1 MSSQH
6 RPRPRPPRRRA
17 LTVLTA
23 TTATVALVL
32 GAAAAATATDEPTA
46 TEPTPTEPTPAEPT
60 EPTPT
65 GPTVVFPE
73 VTAFNPDTY
82 EYAVDVDV
90 PGYTSVW
97 ANGLGLRQ
105 LEPQGRQVLD
115 LDDGRGAIQVLGC
128 TTEHYSTWDCT
139 EVARSEPLQVRSRLY
154 LSAFETVH
162 TNLTEPTVTVRLA
175 RDWWQDHTHT
185 DGDLT
190 WSVRA
195 VDAPEGEPVTG
206 ATTYAEASDGTDLL
220 HADLTLPASLAEGTY
235 TLDLLASSDLPDFGR
250 LEQASTTLLV
260 VDTTAPEV
268 WKVKVAEDLFYPQ
281 KDTILDHMRLSGRA
295 EKGAEVSVSVLD
307 ADGGHVAAL
316 DVRRTRDQW
325 TTAWNGRLDEI
336 DQVDQDADG
345 APAARAGRKGPMA
358 EEGTYSFLIHATDAA
373 GNTTTVPTSSFRL
386 SHGKVR
392 HRWVTLKLKPQ
403 DVLLDTSVGRCSRI
417 ARKSTHGGRGTLSL
431 QSQTR
436 CRDPRQS
443 HAVALFGA
451 YLPDSYPPS
460 SRGITRRYERPQV
473 SLVGG
478 PAKNGPRS
486 SYAVMGYVDSK
497 DRFKGRRVFRGPW
510 GTHAGV
516 VYKKPYWVQL
526 DKKAGRY
533 YVLWQV
539 GLSEGSR
546 YDLKEFRVRVK
557 AWVMR

>member
-32 GAAAAATATDEPTA
+32 GAAAAATATA
-46 TEPTPTEPTPAEPT
+46 TDEPTPTEPT

-73 VTAFNPDTY
+73 VTAFNPETY

-105 LEPQGRQVLD
+105 LEPQGRQVLN
-115 LDDGRGAIQVLGC
+115 LDDGREAIAVMGC
-128 TTEHYSTWDCT
+128 TTEQYSRWDCT

-154 LSAFETVH
+154 LTAFETVH

-220 HADLTLPASLAEGTY
+220 HADLTLPASLDEGTY

-307 ADGGHVAAL
+307 VDGGHVAAL

-358 EEGTYSFLIHATDAA
+358 EEGTYSFLIQATDAA

-510 GTHAGV
+510 GNHAGV
-516 VYKKPYWVQL
+516 AYKKPYWVQL

>member
-6 RPRPRPPRRRA
+6 RPRQHRA
-17 LTVLTA
+17 LTALTA
-23 TTATVALVL
+23 TTVTVALVL
-32 GAAAAATATDEPTA
+32 GAAAAATATDEPT
-46 TEPTPTEPTPAEPT
+46 PTEPTATAEPT
-60 EPTPT
+60 EPTPTEEPTAT

-115 LDDGRGAIQVLGC
+115 LTDGRGAIAVMGC
-128 TTEHYSTWDCT
+128 TTEQYSVWDCT

-154 LSAFETVH
+154 LTAFETVH

-175 RDWWQDHTHT
+175 RDWWQDHAHT

-190 WSVRA
+190 WSVRP
-195 VDAPEGEPVTG
+195 VGAPESEPVTG
-206 ATTYAEASDGTDLL
+206 ATTYTEASDGTGLL
-220 HADLTLPASLAEGTY
+220 HADLTLPASLAEGAY
-235 TLDLLASSDLPDFGR
+235 TLDLLASSELPDFGP
-250 LEQASTTLLV
+250 LEQAFTALLV

-268 WKVKVAEDLFYPQ
+268 WKVKVAEDLFYPA

-295 EKGAEVSVSVLD
+295 EKGAEVTVSVLD

-316 DVRRTRDQW
+316 DVRRTREQW
-325 TTAWNGRLDEI
+325 TTAWNGRLDE
-336 DQVDQDADG
+336 VDQDADG

-373 GNTTTVPTSSFRL
+373 GNTTTVTSSSFGL
-386 SHGKVR
+386 SRGKVR

-431 QSQTR
+431 QSQTW

>member
-268 WKVKVAEDLFYPQ
+268 WKVKVAEDLFYPA

-295 EKGAEVSVSVLD
+295 EKGAEVTVSVLD

-316 DVRRTRDQW
+316 DVRRTREQW
-325 TTAWNGRLDEI
+325 TTAWNGRLDE
-336 DQVDQDADG
+336 VDQDADG

-373 GNTTTVPTSSFRL
+373 GNTTTVPTSSFGL
-386 SHGKVR
+386 SRGKVR

-451 YLPDSYPPS
+451 YLPNSYPPS

>member
-32 GAAAAATATDEPTA
+32 GAAAAATATDEPTP
-46 TEPTPTEPTPAEPT
+46 TEPTPTEPTA
-60 EPTPT
+60 T

-115 LDDGRGAIQVLGC
+115 LVDGRDAVQVLGC

-190 WSVRA
+190 WSVRP
-195 VDAPEGEPVTG
+195 VGAPESEPVTG
-206 ATTYAEASDGTDLL
+206 ATTYTEASDGTGLL
-220 HADLTLPASLAEGTY
+220 HADLTLPASLAEGAY
-235 TLDLLASSDLPDFGR
+235 TLDLLASSELPDFGP
-250 LEQASTTLLV
+250 LEQAFTALLV

-268 WKVKVAEDLFYPQ
+268 WKVKVAEDLFYPA

-295 EKGAEVSVSVLD
+295 EKGAEVTVSVLD

-325 TTAWNGRLDEI
+325 TTAWNGRLDE
-336 DQVDQDADG
+336 VDQDADG
-345 APAARAGRKGPMA
+345 ASAARAGRKGPMA
-358 EEGTYSFLIHATDAA
+358 EEGTYSFSIRATDAA

-436 CRDPRQS
+436 CREPRQS

-510 GTHAGV
+510 DTHAGV

>member
-1 MSSQH
+1 
-6 RPRPRPPRRRA
+6 
-17 LTVLTA
+17 VLTA

>member
-1 MSSQH
+1 
-6 RPRPRPPRRRA
+6 
-17 LTVLTA
+17 
-23 TTATVALVL
+23 
-32 GAAAAATATDEPTA
+32 
-46 TEPTPTEPTPAEPT
+46 
-60 EPTPT
+60 
-65 GPTVVFPE
+65 
-73 VTAFNPDTY
+73 
-82 EYAVDVDV
+82 
-90 PGYTSVW
+90 
-97 ANGLGLRQ
+97 
-105 LEPQGRQVLD
+105 
-115 LDDGRGAIQVLGC
+115 
-128 TTEHYSTWDCT
+128 
-139 EVARSEPLQVRSRLY
+139 
-154 LSAFETVH
+154 
-162 TNLTEPTVTVRLA
+162 
-175 RDWWQDHTHT
+175 
-185 DGDLT
+185 
-190 WSVRA
+190 
-195 VDAPEGEPVTG
+195 
-206 ATTYAEASDGTDLL
+206 
-220 HADLTLPASLAEGTY
+220 
-235 TLDLLASSDLPDFGR
+235 
-250 LEQASTTLLV
+250 
-260 VDTTAPEV
+260 
-268 WKVKVAEDLFYPQ
+268 
-281 KDTILDHMRLSGRA
+281 MRLSGRA
-295 EKGAEVSVSVLD
+295 EKGAEVTVSVLD

-316 DVRRTRDQW
+316 DVRRTREQW
-325 TTAWNGRLDEI
+325 TTAWNGRLDE
-336 DQVDQDADG
+336 VDQDADG
-345 APAARAGRKGPMA
+345 APAGRAGRKGPMA
-358 EEGTYSFLIHATDAA
+358 EEGTYSFSIRATDAA

-436 CRDPRQS
+436 CREPRQS

-510 GTHAGV
+510 DTHAGV